1 MKRIGILI
9 LAGGLGFAVG
19 AIVVSKRLASRHAND
34 LAARQS
40 QWQAE
45 KVSLETALEEANAR
59 ARAGSM
65 PLVFTPPAVPAASV
79 KLSPAG
85 IIARLVA
92 LKPGQTRSM
101 RQAVYWLEELMLAG
115 PSAVPAIRDFL
126 DRSQDIDFSPAG
138 QGKGA
143 RGGAPAE
150 FVVPPSLRFGLFD
163 VLKQIGGAEAEKLL
177 ADVLGATGRGVE
189 VLWLARTLQEI
200 APNKYRET
208 ALNAARDLLARPLTA
223 DGSPLDR
230 NERDQLFGVLSMYGD
245 TSYVSTAQGQLL
257 RADGSVDQSA
267 LKYLQKTLGQQAVS
281 LAAQLYD
288 DPRINNPA
296 SKEPLARLALN
307 FVGADAQANE
317 FYQRA
322 INDMT
327 LSNGHRRNLIEDLN
341 QDGFPDTKNLSARD
355 LPLIDNRIALI
366 EQLAPQAA
374 DAVNKAAFA
383 EAYKDL
389 MKMRQR
395 AAASVPA
402 VQ

>member
-1 MKRIGILI
+1 MKRISILI

-19 AIVVSKRLASRHAND
+19 SSVVSKRLALQHAEE

-40 QWQAE
+40 LW
-45 KVSLETALEEANAR
+45 ETDKALLTRALDEARLRTGPIPVVVAPTEE
-59 ARAGSM
+59 S
-65 PLVFTPPAVPAASV
+65 AAAA
-79 KLSPAG
+79 KLSPAE
-85 IIARLVA
+85 IMARLVA
-92 LKPGQTRSM
+92 LKPGQTRGM
-101 RQAVYWLEELMLAG
+101 RQAIYWLEELAAAG
-115 PSAVPAIRDFL
+115 TPAVPVIRDFL
-126 DRSQDIDFSPAG
+126 ERNQDIDFSPAG

-143 RGGAPAE
+143 RGGVPAE
-150 FVVPPSLRFGLFD
+150 FVIPPSLRFGLFD

-177 ADVLGATGRGVE
+177 ADVLGSTGRGVE
-189 VLWLARTLQEI
+189 VSWLARTLQEI
-200 APNKYRET
+200 APNKYRDV
-208 ALNAARDLLARPLTA
+208 ALNAARDLLARTPTPS
-223 DGSPLDR
+223 GSPLDR
-230 NERDQLFGVLSMYGD
+230 DEREQLFGVLTLYGD
-245 TSYVSTAQGQLL
+245 TSYVNTAQGQLL

-267 LKYLQKTLGQQAVS
+267 LRYLQKSLGPQAVS

-307 FVGADAQANE
+307 YVGADAQANE

-327 LSNGHRRNLIEDLN
+327 LSNGHRKNLIEDLN

-355 LPLIDNRIALI
+355 LPLIDSRIALI

-374 DAVNKAAFA
+374 DSVNKAAFA

-389 MKMRQR
+389 TKMRQR
-395 AAASVPA
+395 ASASLPA